1 MLVNY
6 VSFLTLSVQ
15 KIKPI
20 IIIIIIFIIII
31 IIIFIIIF
39 SYSLKNHFSLFY
51 IIINYYTIQFQA
63 Y

>member
-15 KIKPI
+15 KIKP
-20 IIIIIIFIIII
+20 III